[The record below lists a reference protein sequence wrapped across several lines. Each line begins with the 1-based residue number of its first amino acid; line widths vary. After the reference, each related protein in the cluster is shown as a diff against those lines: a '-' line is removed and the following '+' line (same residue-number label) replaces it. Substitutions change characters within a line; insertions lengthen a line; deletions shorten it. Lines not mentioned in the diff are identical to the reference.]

1 MEVKDNMPK
10 AVSDGPG
17 RPRKLFDRNIAK
29 DRKVSKFHLDRA
41 AEEQP
46 DAFGYWSDLKPKA
59 KKKVEN
65 LELDLEI
72 KEGEKFSFYKEALD
86 GGVDSKGVKKLPT
99 DTMVSKAISADEEV
113 IKIKRDIIENQEYLG
128 LIESAIKTMDQRR
141 SSIKVL
147 ESLNNDNYFE
157 SQGKSAD
164 DYNAR
169 ESKKDKIKDAK
180 NQIGKGL
187 AKLDIPEDEEVT
199 DDIPETDLVEEIE
212 QEEDVSVVEPEE
224 VETDEEEMTEQ
235 DSDVPEEDNETED
248 DPEENGTPDEPE
260 ENGTPDEPEE
270 IEESEKPEKDDG
282 NMCPYGFKIGVDFGM
297 KDECDECDMEGV
309 CFRESKKL

>member
-1 MEVKDNMPK
+1 MAK
-10 AVSDGPG
+10 AVSDGRG
-17 RPRKLFDRNIAK
+17 RPKKLFDRNIAK

-59 KKKVEN
+59 RKKVEN
-65 LELDLEI
+65 LTLDLDI
-72 KEGEKFSFYKEALD
+72 ATGKKFAHYKDVLD
-86 GGVDSKGVKKLPT
+86 GGVDSKGIKKLPT
-99 DTMVSKAISADEEV
+99 DTMVNSAIISDDEI

-169 ESKKDKIKDAK
+169 ESKKDKIKEGK
-180 NQIGKGL
+180 NKIGEGL
-187 AKLDIPEDEEVT
+187 SKLNIPEEEEIVETEDVPEEDIVEETEDRGAPDE
-199 DDIPETDLVEEIE
+199 DDLVEEE
-212 QEEDVSVVEPEE
+212 L
-224 VETDEEEMTEQ
+224 TEQ
-235 DSDVPEEDNETED
+235 DSDVPEEEETED
-248 DPEENGTPDEPE
+248 ISEKDEPEGDGTPDEE
-260 ENGTPDEPEE
+260 EETEVV
-270 IEESEKPEKDDG
+270 ESEEDDSTK
-282 NMCPYGFKIGVDFGM
+282 CPYGFKLGVDFGM
-297 KDECDECDMEGV
+297 KDQCDECDMEGV